1 MDPHHM
7 FPAAPAPADPRPMNT
22 RLLLL
27 AAALSLSACL
37 PPSSGP
43 APRRAGGDAPIQRT
57 ELVRLGSRD
66 AFTAVQALRPRWL
79 LARHPQTLSGRDGV
93 VVYFETL
100 RLGGLEALRD
110 MSTND
115 IGAIQY
121 LRPAAAQLR
130 FGAGHLNGAIV
141 ITPAL

>member
-1 MDPHHM
+1 MK
-7 FPAAPAPADPRPMNT
+7 T
-22 RLLLL
+22 RFLLL
-27 AAALSLSACL
+27 AATLSLSACL
-37 PPSSGP
+37 PPSS
-43 APRRAGGDAPIQRT
+43 ASTPRRAGGDAPIQRT

-66 AFTAVQALRPRWL
+66 TFTAVQALRPRWL
-79 LARHPQTLSGRDGV
+79 LAGRPQTLSGRDGV

-100 RLGGLEALRD
+100 RLGGLEALRG

-121 LRPAAAQLR
+121 LRPAAAQFR